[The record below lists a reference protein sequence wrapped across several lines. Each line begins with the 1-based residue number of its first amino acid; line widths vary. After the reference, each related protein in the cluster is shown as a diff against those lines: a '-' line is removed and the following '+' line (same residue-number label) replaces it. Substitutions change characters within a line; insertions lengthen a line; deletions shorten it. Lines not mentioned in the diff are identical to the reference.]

1 MINRAV
7 RTRLMMLGVFITTK
21 INGSNKDIYLSA
33 KEQKSKRAKKLAE
46 RLRQEKA
53 PGRERPRKKSFPA
66 GKSSQQEKSPDRE
79 TFRQKKCR
87 QEKSIEMEAPMKDR
101 LVIYCAPK

>member
-1 MINRAV
+1 MINRAI

-53 PGRERPRKKSFPA
+53 PGRERPP
-66 GKSSQQEKSPDRE
+66 QEKAPDRE
-79 TFRQKKCR
+79 TFRQ
-87 QEKSIEMEAPMKDR
+87 E
-101 LVIYCAPK
+101 

>member
-1 MINRAV
+1 MINRAI

-53 PGRERPRKKSFPA
+53 PG
-66 GKSSQQEKSPDRE
+66 QEKPLGKGSPNKRPAFYLLCSKINS
-79 TFRQKKCR
+79 TI
-87 QEKSIEMEAPMKDR
+87 SAGSSR
-101 LVIYCAPK
+101 LWG